1 MPKYISLVDVAGRGM
16 KNAICTLV
24 RENYISNMADKT
36 FFDKI
41 ISCHQIMSYLG
52 YSYIFKTFFYYLTQ
66 DNSDFYNL

>member
-36 FFDKI
+36 NRVLFIILSKI
-41 ISCHQIMSYLG
+41 L
-52 YSYIFKTFFYYLTQ
+52 
-66 DNSDFYNL
+66 SDFYNLYGGRGGVNVS

>member
-36 FFDKI
+36 LFIILHKI
-41 ISCHQIMSYLG
+41 L
-52 YSYIFKTFFYYLTQ
+52 
-66 DNSDFYNL
+66 SDFYNL